1 MAFMWPFVLVFG
13 LAFQYQGFTYSVIY
27 ATLMVAASLFVL
39 ARWGK
44 KVHSTYL
51 FVLWFMLLIITYH
64 SFSIYMLPHQADLA
78 KQCLALL
85 NQEFRPEDTHFRKEF
100 KDIENAEDFYMF
112 LKGPIA
118 GVLYSAY
125 DKYIRMVWSGNFGG
139 GWVSAHAGDHV
150 VPPQP
155 STIDPPQPMPL

>member
-1 MAFMWPFVLVFG
+1 VTKEDVFYAWAYTMAFMWPFVLVFG

-85 NQEFRPEDTHFRKEF
+85 NQEFRPEQ
-100 KDIENAEDFYMF
+100 A
-112 LKGPIA
+112 A
-118 GVLYSAY
+118 
-125 DKYIRMVWSGNFGG
+125 
-139 GWVSAHAGDHV
+139 AHHHV
-150 VPPQP
+150 VN
-155 STIDPPQPMPL
+155 